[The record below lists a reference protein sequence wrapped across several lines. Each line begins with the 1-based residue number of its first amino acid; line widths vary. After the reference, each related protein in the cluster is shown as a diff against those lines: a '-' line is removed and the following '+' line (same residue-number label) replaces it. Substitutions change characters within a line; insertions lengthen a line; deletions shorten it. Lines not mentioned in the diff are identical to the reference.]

1 MPDAIVFATIVEHT
15 PRSVMAGVET
25 QSSGS
30 AYHQALSAGEAENF
44 EVRRQRDR
52 RGLHACDAVFTRWIW
67 DSQQFDVPM
76 RAGGNH
82 GSAC

>member
-1 MPDAIVFATIVEHT
+1 
-15 PRSVMAGVET
+15 MAGVET

-30 AYHQALSAGEAENF
+30 AYHQALSAGEAEKF
-44 EVRRQRDR
+44 EVRRQSDR
-52 RGLHACDAVFTRWIW
+52 RGRHACDAAFTRWIW

-76 RAGGNH
+76 HAGENH